1 LSFSSGR
8 YCRLRIIV
16 AVSANG
22 GILCCSAPSSVT
34 FSVDVPDTGGVSAG
48 GGNFG
53 GGGGIF
59 SESELPV
66 LDTLALGVFGGRG
79 RICCIRGLTG
89 GFCGDAPADR
99 IICGGSPGF
108 GNLPM
113 SVIPTCFRGDAV
125 NSLSSISTEDRKLTL
140 FAV

>member
-1 LSFSSGR
+1 MSN
-8 YCRLRIIV
+8 I
-16 AVSANG
+16 
-22 GILCCSAPSSVT
+22 T
-34 FSVDVPDTGGVSAG
+34 FSVDVADTGGVSAG

-53 GGGGIF
+53 GGGGLF

-79 RICCIRGLTG
+79 SICCIRGRTG
-89 GFCGDAPADR
+89 GFCGEAPADR

-108 GNLPM
+108 GNFPM
-113 SVIPTCFRGDAV
+113 SVIPTGFRGEAV
-125 NSLSSISTEDRKLTL
+125 ISLSSISAEDRKLTL

>member
-1 LSFSSGR
+1 M
-8 YCRLRIIV
+8 
-16 AVSANG
+16 
-22 GILCCSAPSSVT
+22 
-34 FSVDVPDTGGVSAG
+34 SAG

-59 SESELPV
+59 NESELPV
-66 LDTLALGVFGGRG
+66 LDTLALGVLGISTLGRT
-79 RICCIRGLTG
+79 CCIRGRTG

-108 GNLPM
+108 GNFPM
-113 SVIPTCFRGDAV
+113 SVIPTDLRGEEEL
-125 NSLSSISTEDRKLTL
+125 NSLSSISVDDRKLTL